1 MPKEKAII
9 LSSGGLNSA
18 VMTSMA
24 ADEHELAMLH
34 VRIGHRAEDH
44 EAGLFERQA
53 DHFEAAERLVVE
65 MPHFEQIGDIP
76 RIGRER
82 GGADALTLGETASN
96 ACIPG
101 LIGALAQAA
110 FTWAHTNGATKIF
123 LGVCENPGPPTAQ
136 TGTALPEYSRDF
148 ALLCRHLY
156 AVGAPTRSITLET
169 PLIDMNRA
177 DIIRLGRR
185 LQTPF
190 EMTWSCL
197 ASDEAPCGNCLGC
210 ATRNRGFLDAAVPD
224 PIMLQPVA
232 VGA

>member
-9 LSSGGLNSA
+9 LNSGGLNSA
-18 VMTSMA
+18 VLTSLA
-24 ADEHELAMLH
+24 PDEHELAMLH
-34 VRIGHRAEDH
+34 VRIGHRAENQ
-44 EAGLFERQA
+44 ESGLFEKQA

-65 MPHFEQIGDIP
+65 MPHFEQIGGIIRVGHD
-76 RIGRER
+76 RF
-82 GGADALTLGETASN
+82 ADDALTLGESASN

-101 LIGALAQAA
+101 LIGSLVQAA
-110 FTWAHTNGATKIF
+110 FTWAHTNGATKVF
-123 LGVCENPGPPTAQ
+123 LGICEWPGPPGPQAV
-136 TGTALPEYSRDF
+136 ANFPEYSRDF

-156 AVGAPTRSITLET
+156 AAGAPDRAITLET

-190 EMTWSCL
+190 ELTWVSL
-197 ASDEAPCGNCLGC
+197 ASGEAPCGNCLGC

-224 PIMLQPVA
+224 PILLQPVTA
-232 VGA
+232 GA

>member
-18 VMTSMA
+18 VMSSLA

-34 VRIGHRAEDH
+34 VRIGHRADDR
-44 EAGLFERQA
+44 EAELFEKQA
-53 DHFEAAERLVVE
+53 DHFAAAERLVIE
-65 MPHFEQIGDIP
+65 MPHFEQIGGIT
-76 RIGRER
+76 RVSRER
-82 GGADALTLGETASN
+82 LVDDALAVGESESN

-123 LGVCENPGPPTAQ
+123 LGVCENPGPPGSQ
-136 TGTALPEYSRDF
+136 TSIVFPEYSRDF

-156 AVGAPTRSITLET
+156 SVGAPNRAITLET

-190 EMTWSCL
+190 ELSWSCL
-197 ASDEAPCGNCLGC
+197 ASGEAPCGNCLGC

-224 PIMLQPVA
+224 PILLQPA
-232 VGA
+232 ATGA